1 MFQEVFSSVLDP
13 IQCVMDTKSH
23 TNSPI
28 TTGTTV
34 LGLKYADGVMMASD
48 TLASYGSLARYKD
61 VRRLQKIGS
70 CTIIG
75 GSGEIS
81 DFQNILEDLN
91 SMNQND
97 INQDDGYTRYF
108 ILCTFFVIIFTF
120 ITTIRTPSEFFN
132 YLRVVT
138 YQRRNK
144 GNPLWNQLLI
154 GGYNCGSPF
163 LGYVDLI
170 GK

>member
-1 MFQEVFSSVLDP
+1 MFWEVSSTILDP
-13 IQCVMDTKSH
+13 IKCAMDTKSH

-34 LGLKYADGVMMASD
+34 LGLKYADGVMLASD

-70 CTIIG
+70 STIIG

-97 INQDDGYTRYF
+97 INQDDGYARYYILY
-108 ILCTFFVIIFTF
+108 ILC
-120 ITTIRTPSEFFN
+120 
-132 YLRVVT
+132 
-138 YQRRNK
+138 
-144 GNPLWNQLLI
+144 
-154 GGYNCGSPF
+154 CH
-163 LGYVDLI
+163 
-170 GK
+170 

>member
-1 MFQEVFSSVLDP
+1 MFREVSSSVLDP
-13 IQCVMDTKSH
+13 IQCAMDTKSH

-34 LGLKYADGVMMASD
+34 LGLKYADGVMLASD

-97 INQDDGYTRYF
+97 INQDDGYARYY
-108 ILCTFFVIIFTF
+108 ILYTLFCQQFYIYPNI
-120 ITTIRTPSEFFN
+120 
-132 YLRVVT
+132 
-138 YQRRNK
+138 
-144 GNPLWNQLLI
+144 
-154 GGYNCGSPF
+154 
-163 LGYVDLI
+163 
-170 GK
+170 